1 MYDKKDSQS
10 PEIAILDMIA
20 KGQLITRSIS
30 VVTNLKIA
38 DYLVDGPK
46 SIDQLAEKTNS
57 HPDSLYRILRML
69 SSVGIFAEVKEEEE
83 EEDNGS
89 RQFKLTPMASL
100 LQSNEKNSIKNLSL
114 LLNIESFKRALD
126 DLLYTVQTGENAF
139 KHANDLNLFEY
150 LQLNQ
155 KDAEIFNNAMTSLTS
170 SQVSS
175 ISSMYDFSQ
184 FNSIVDIG
192 GGQGSLL
199 FTILKNN
206 SKLHGILFD
215 LPYAI
220 ESAKNR
226 IESDSSTLDSSIGS
240 RCKLIAGDFFKSI
253 PSGSTAAT
261 ADGYILKNVIL
272 NWDDKAAT
280 VILKNCLQ
288 AMKSIVKSNQEGKQ
302 KVNTKLLIID
312 VIMPPEGNEAFIG
325 KFLDIQMLVLTQSGK
340 IRTEKEFSKLLNSCG
355 FDITNII
362 RSSDPMNF
370 LSIIEATPS

>member
-1 MYDKKDSQS
+1 MHDKKDIQP

-46 SIDQLAEKTNS
+46 NIDQLAEKTNS

-69 SSVGIFAEVKEEEE
+69 SSVGIFAEVKEEAEN
-83 EEDNGS
+83 NGS
-89 RQFKLTPMASL
+89 RQFKQTPMASL

-150 LQLNQ
+150 LQQNQ

-226 IESDSSTLDSSIGS
+226 IESDGSTPDSSIES

-253 PSGSTAAT
+253 PSGGTAAT

-272 NWDDKAAT
+272 NWDDKSAT

>member
-1 MYDKKDSQS
+1 MHDKKDVQP

-38 DYLVDGPK
+38 DYLVEGPK
-46 SIDQLAEKTNS
+46 RIDQLAEKTNS

-69 SSVGIFAEVKEEEE
+69 SSVGIFAEVKEEA
-83 EEDNGS
+83 EDNGS

-150 LQLNQ
+150 LQQNQ

-226 IESDSSTLDSSIGS
+226 IESDGSTLDSSIRS

-253 PSGSTAAT
+253 PSGSTAT

-272 NWDDKAAT
+272 NWDDKSAT

>member
-38 DYLVDGPK
+38 DYLVEGPK
-46 SIDQLAEKTNS
+46 RIDQLAEKTNS

-69 SSVGIFAEVKEEEE
+69 SSVGIFAEVKEEAA
-83 EEDNGS
+83 DNGS
-89 RQFKLTPMASL
+89 KQFKLTPMASL

-150 LQLNQ
+150 LQQNQ

-226 IESDSSTLDSSIGS
+226 IESDGSTLDSSIRS

-253 PSGSTAAT
+253 PSGSTAT

-272 NWDDKAAT
+272 NWDDKSAT

>member
-1 MYDKKDSQS
+1 MHDKKDIQP
-10 PEIAILDMIA
+10 PEIAILDMIT

-69 SSVGIFAEVKEEEE
+69 SSVGIFAEVKEEAEN
-83 EEDNGS
+83 NGS

-150 LQLNQ
+150 LQQNQ

-226 IESDSSTLDSSIGS
+226 IESDGSTLDSSIRS

-253 PSGSTAAT
+253 PSGSTAT

-272 NWDDKAAT
+272 NWDDKSAT

>member
-1 MYDKKDSQS
+1 MHDKKDIQP

-69 SSVGIFAEVKEEEE
+69 SSVGIFAEVKEEAAN
-83 EEDNGS
+83 NGS
-89 RQFKLTPMASL
+89 KQFKLTPMASL

-114 LLNIESFKRALD
+114 LLDIESFKRALD

-150 LQLNQ
+150 LQQNQ

-226 IESDSSTLDSSIGS
+226 IESGGSTLDSSIES

-253 PSGSTAAT
+253 PSGSTTT

-272 NWDDKAAT
+272 NWDDKSAT

-288 AMKSIVKSNQEGKQ
+288 AMKSIVKSNQEDKQ
-302 KVNTKLLIID
+302 KLNTKLLIID

-340 IRTEKEFSKLLNSCG
+340 IRTEKEFTKLLNSCG
-355 FDITNII
+355 FYINNII

>member
-1 MYDKKDSQS
+1 MHDKKDIQPS
-10 PEIAILDMIA
+10 EIAILDMIA

-69 SSVGIFAEVKEEEE
+69 SSVGIFAEVKEEAEN
-83 EEDNGS
+83 NGS

-150 LQLNQ
+150 LQQNQ

-226 IESDSSTLDSSIGS
+226 IESDGSTLDSSIRS

-253 PSGSTAAT
+253 PSGSTAT

-272 NWDDKAAT
+272 NWDDKSAT

-288 AMKSIVKSNQEGKQ
+288 AMKSIVKSNQEDKQ
-302 KVNTKLLIID
+302 KFNTKLLIID

>member
-1 MYDKKDSQS
+1 MHDKKDIQP

-38 DYLVDGPK
+38 DYLVEGPK
-46 SIDQLAEKTNS
+46 RIDQLAEKTNS

-253 PSGSTAAT
+253 PSGSTAT

-272 NWDDKAAT
+272 NWDDKSAT

>member
-1 MYDKKDSQS
+1 MHDKKDIQP

-38 DYLVDGPK
+38 DYLVEGPK
-46 SIDQLAEKTNS
+46 RIDQLAEKTNS

-69 SSVGIFAEVKEEEE
+69 SSVGIFAEVKEEA
-83 EEDNGS
+83 EDNGS

-150 LQLNQ
+150 LQQNQ

-175 ISSMYDFSQ
+175 ISSMYDFSR

-226 IESDSSTLDSSIGS
+226 IESDGSTLDSSIRS

-253 PSGSTAAT
+253 PSGSTAT

-272 NWDDKAAT
+272 NWDDKSAT

>member
-1 MYDKKDSQS
+1 MHDKKDIQP

-46 SIDQLAEKTNS
+46 NIDQLAEKTNS

-69 SSVGIFAEVKEEEE
+69 SSVGIFAEVKEEAEN
-83 EEDNGS
+83 NGS
-89 RQFKLTPMASL
+89 RQFKQTPMASL

-272 NWDDKAAT
+272 NWDDKSAT

>member
-1 MYDKKDSQS
+1 
-10 PEIAILDMIA
+10 
-20 KGQLITRSIS
+20 
-30 VVTNLKIA
+30 
-38 DYLVDGPK
+38 VDGPK

-69 SSVGIFAEVKEEEE
+69 SSVGIFAEVKEEAEN
-83 EEDNGS
+83 NGS

-150 LQLNQ
+150 LQQNQ

-226 IESDSSTLDSSIGS
+226 IESDGSTLDSSIRS

-253 PSGSTAAT
+253 PSGSTAT

-272 NWDDKAAT
+272 NWDDKSAT

>member
-1 MYDKKDSQS
+1 MHDKKDIQP

-46 SIDQLAEKTNS
+46 NIDQLAEKTNS

-69 SSVGIFAEVKEEEE
+69 SSVGIFAEVKEEAEN
-83 EEDNGS
+83 NGS
-89 RQFKLTPMASL
+89 RQFKQTPMASL

-150 LQLNQ
+150 LQQNQ

-226 IESDSSTLDSSIGS
+226 IESDGSTPDSSIES

-253 PSGSTAAT
+253 PSGGTAAT

-272 NWDDKAAT
+272 NWDDKSAT

-288 AMKSIVKSNQEGKQ
+288 AMKSIVKSNQEDKQ
-302 KVNTKLLIID
+302 KLNIKLLIID

>member
-1 MYDKKDSQS
+1 MHDKKDIQP

-46 SIDQLAEKTNS
+46 NIDQLAEKTNS

-69 SSVGIFAEVKEEEE
+69 SSVGIFAEVKEEAEN
-83 EEDNGS
+83 NGS
-89 RQFKLTPMASL
+89 RQFKQTPMASL

-150 LQLNQ
+150 LQQNQ

-226 IESDSSTLDSSIGS
+226 IESDGSTLDSSIGS

-253 PSGSTAAT
+253 PSGSTAT

-272 NWDDKAAT
+272 NWDDKSAT

-288 AMKSIVKSNQEGKQ
+288 AMKSIVKSNQEDKQ
-302 KVNTKLLIID
+302 KLNTKLLIID

>member
-1 MYDKKDSQS
+1 MHDKKDIQP

-69 SSVGIFAEVKEEEE
+69 SSVGIFAEVKEEAEN
-83 EEDNGS
+83 NGS
-89 RQFKLTPMASL
+89 RQFKQTPMASL

-150 LQLNQ
+150 LQQNQ

-226 IESDSSTLDSSIGS
+226 IESDGSTLDSSIRS

-253 PSGSTAAT
+253 PSGSTAT

-272 NWDDKAAT
+272 NWDDKSAT

>member
-1 MYDKKDSQS
+1 MHDKKDIQP

-46 SIDQLAEKTNS
+46 NIDQLAEKTNS

-69 SSVGIFAEVKEEEE
+69 SSVGIFAEVKEEAEN
-83 EEDNGS
+83 NGS
-89 RQFKLTPMASL
+89 RQFKQTPMASL

-150 LQLNQ
+150 LQQNQ

-226 IESDSSTLDSSIGS
+226 IESDGSTLDSSIRS

-253 PSGSTAAT
+253 PSGSTAT

-272 NWDDKAAT
+272 NWDDKSAT

>member
-1 MYDKKDSQS
+1 MHDKKDIQP

-46 SIDQLAEKTNS
+46 NIDQLAEKTNS

-69 SSVGIFAEVKEEEE
+69 SSVGIFAEVKEEAEN
-83 EEDNGS
+83 NGS
-89 RQFKLTPMASL
+89 RQFKQTPMASL

-150 LQLNQ
+150 LQQNQ

-272 NWDDKAAT
+272 NWDDKSAT

>member
-1 MYDKKDSQS
+1 MHDKKDIQP

-46 SIDQLAEKTNS
+46 NIDQLAEKTNS

-69 SSVGIFAEVKEEEE
+69 SSVGIFAEVKEEAEN
-83 EEDNGS
+83 NGS
-89 RQFKLTPMASL
+89 RQFKQTPMASL

-150 LQLNQ
+150 LQQNQ

-226 IESDSSTLDSSIGS
+226 IESDGSTLDSSIGS

-253 PSGSTAAT
+253 PSGSTAT

-272 NWDDKAAT
+272 NWDDKSAT

>member
-1 MYDKKDSQS
+1 MHDKKDIQP
-10 PEIAILDMIA
+10 PEIAILDMIT

-38 DYLVDGPK
+38 DYLVEGPK
-46 SIDQLAEKTNS
+46 RIDQLAEKTNS

-226 IESDSSTLDSSIGS
+226 IESDGSTLDSSIRS

-253 PSGSTAAT
+253 PSGSTAT

-272 NWDDKAAT
+272 NWDDKSAT

-288 AMKSIVKSNQEGKQ
+288 AMKSIVKSNQEDKQ
-302 KVNTKLLIID
+302 KFNTKLLIID

>member
-1 MYDKKDSQS
+1 
-10 PEIAILDMIA
+10 
-20 KGQLITRSIS
+20 
-30 VVTNLKIA
+30 
-38 DYLVDGPK
+38 
-46 SIDQLAEKTNS
+46 
-57 HPDSLYRILRML
+57 
-69 SSVGIFAEVKEEEE
+69 
-83 EEDNGS
+83 
-89 RQFKLTPMASL
+89 
-100 LQSNEKNSIKNLSL
+100 
-114 LLNIESFKRALD
+114 
-126 DLLYTVQTGENAF
+126 
-139 KHANDLNLFEY
+139 LNLFEY

-226 IESDSSTLDSSIGS
+226 IESDGSTLDSSIGS

-253 PSGSTAAT
+253 PSGSTAT

-272 NWDDKAAT
+272 NWDDKSAT